1 VRRYSL
7 LLLDLDGTLLD
18 TRLDLVRA
26 TNHVRT
32 IFGLAPLGV
41 DEIERLVGHGAR
53 MLVERALGVD
63 RAAVHDEGVRQFLE
77 YYGEHC
83 LDETEPYPGMVD
95 VLDALPPLGVRVAI
109 VTNKPEALTRKI
121 LAGLGLLQRMVA
133 VVGGDTFPERKPD
146 PRGVESVLSLCRAD
160 RSRALLV
167 GDSPVDA
174 ATAQAAGTAFCGVL
188 WGFDPERLRAAAPGL
203 LVQSAG
209 ELLTVIDGE
218 STHAVR

>member
-1 VRRYSL
+1 MKRYSL

-26 TNHVRT
+26 TNHVRSS
-32 IFGLAPLGV
+32 FGLASLGV
-41 DEIERLVGHGAR
+41 GEVERLVGQGAR
-53 MLVERALGVD
+53 MLVERALGAD
-63 RAAVHDEGVRQFLE
+63 RAAVHDEGMRQFLE

-95 VLDALPPLGVRVAI
+95 LLDALPPLGVRVAI

-121 LAGLGLLQRMVA
+121 LAGLGLLQRMIA
-133 VVGGDTFPERKPD
+133 VVGGDTFPERKPH

-160 RSRALLV
+160 RSRVLLV

-174 ATAQAAGTAFCGVL
+174 ATAQAAGIAFCGVL
-188 WGFDPERLRAAAPGL
+188 WGFDPERLRVAAPGL
-203 LVQSAG
+203 LVQRAS
-209 ELLTVIDGE
+209 ELLAVIDGE
-218 STHAVR
+218 PTRALR